1 MRIMISVL
9 ISHSSEMVDFYH
21 FVTFET
27 FLIMKSTM
35 AMKGEIF
42 GNWKG
47 CTFTHDV
54 QFSLLVI
61 FNWLPFS
68 LVRVAL
74 SELFNKN
81 CGPF

>member
-1 MRIMISVL
+1 
-9 ISHSSEMVDFYH
+9 
-21 FVTFET
+21 
-27 FLIMKSTM
+27 M